1 MSSLYSLSIKEF
13 YKENV
18 LNNGYS
24 AKDCSFIIIQN
35 DSPIFGFCGS
45 IVYDGND
52 RSLLSYEVP
61 SISIEKGE
69 KITKNIEALIIKK
82 FSGILKKISSKEKK
96 LIVCF
101 GSLYNVGNI
110 LNKN

>member
-1 MSSLYSLSIKEF
+1 MQVVESGSSKFNSFWYELLQDCGFMSSLYSLSIKEF

-82 FSGILKKISSKEKK
+82 FSGI
-96 LIVCF
+96 
-101 GSLYNVGNI
+101 
-110 LNKN
+110 